1 MIRHIIMFKFT
12 EVNNEMDR
20 LEKCIRMKTTFEPLK
35 SKLNIIKSYTV
46 GINQKK
52 TDFSYDVVI
61 ISEYKNWEDLESYIN
76 HPEHQKAIGLCNDIK
91 KEKAIVD
98 YEY

>member
-1 MIRHIIMFKFT
+1 MFKFS
-12 EVNNEMDR
+12 NIKNDMDR
-20 LEKCIRMKTTFEPLK
+20 FEKAKKIKSVFCPLK
-35 SKLNIIKSYTV
+35 SKIDIVKSYEI
-46 GINQKK
+46 GINYKK

-61 ISEYKNWEDLESYIN
+61 ISEYKSWDDLDIYIK
-76 HPEHQKAIGLCNDIK
+76 HPEHQKAIKICSKIK